1 MSDVLVGNLFNEFVD
16 VYQLVTRTRSREK
29 ALSVINN
36 GLCGMAAMA
45 VGNMLMHRY
54 GYDKSRVQW
63 RSHCL
68 HMWLRVDGVDYDSLY
83 PQGYDK
89 PVVEEWLLDEVNYN
103 SYEMGGSIDSK
114 EDNDGYQQFHLWYCH
129 VINEVFYA
137 RHGVTPPA
145 FQAKNKRDWRKG
157 ITNGERKQQRRYN
170 RRGKIAMAAK
180 PRDIIA
186 DVMNEGQ
193 WVDGIWTTGVYPLT
207 HYSHGEFETDFSR
220 PLKHYGVDLRG
231 CRLAEFIRRHRR
243 LIKDSREKGI
253 PVTRL

>member
-1 MSDVLVGNLFNEFVD
+1 MSDVFVGNLFNEFVD

-45 VGNMLMHRY
+45 VGNILMHRY

-89 PVVEEWLLDEVNYN
+89 PVVEEWLLDDVSYN
-103 SYEMGGSIDSK
+103 SYEMGGTIDSK

-137 RHGVTPPA
+137 YHGVTPPEFA
-145 FQAKNKRDWRKG
+145 GPGRTNWRLP
-157 ITNGERKQQRRYN
+157 YH
-170 RRGKIAMAAK
+170 
-180 PRDIIA
+180 
-186 DVMNEGQ
+186 
-193 WVDGIWTTGVYPLT
+193 PLP
-207 HYSHGEFETDFSR
+207 SR
-220 PLKHYGVDLRG
+220 
-231 CRLAEFIRRHRR
+231 
-243 LIKDSREKGI
+243 
-253 PVTRL
+253 

>member
-16 VYQLVTRTRSREK
+16 IYQIVTRTRSREK

-45 VGNMLMHRY
+45 VGNILMHRY

-137 RHGVTPPA
+137 YHGVTPPD
-145 FQAKNKRDWRKG
+145 FQRRNWRDWRKG

-170 RRGKIAMAAK
+170 RRGAK
-180 PRDIIA
+180 ALLTTRRILQTP
-186 DVMNEGQ
+186 VEP
-193 WVDGIWTTGVYPLT
+193 TGVYPIT
-207 HYSHGEFETDFSR
+207 HYHHGEFETDFSR

-231 CRLAEFIRRHRR
+231 CRLAESLRRHRR
-243 LIKDSREKGI
+243 LIKDSREKDI
-253 PVTRL
+253 PITRL